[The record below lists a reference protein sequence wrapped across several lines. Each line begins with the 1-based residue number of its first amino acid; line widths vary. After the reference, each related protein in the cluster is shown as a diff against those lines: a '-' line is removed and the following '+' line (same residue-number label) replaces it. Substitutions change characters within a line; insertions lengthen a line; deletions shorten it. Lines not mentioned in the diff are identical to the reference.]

1 MAINAGTIF
10 AIVAIVIGILVAVG
24 GAVLVGLGIAAAG
37 AAHLV

>member
-10 AIVAIVIGILVAVG
+10 AIIAIVIGIVIAVTG
-24 GAVLVGLGIAAAG
+24 GVLVGLGIAAAG